1 MSTLLTGALAL
12 VLLTVGL
19 ALDLAD
25 NAHRRRWARYGV
37 ALARVAG

>member
-1 MSTLLTGALAL
+1 MPTLFAGALAL

-19 ALDLAD
+19 VLDLVD

-37 ALARVAG
+37 ALARVAP